1 MSLHFILD
9 GYNLIKQNERLAFL
23 KLQDARDVFLARIKA
38 QNLQGS
44 AKNSVTVVFDGQLE
58 TNRQWYS
65 PGIEVVYTG
74 GETADEWIKR
84 FVEDCQRP
92 KNLVVV
98 TDDREIRCFVKSLGA
113 SVMGARAFLEGGDL
127 SRRGSG
133 GVLKPKSGQSE
144 KKEISSVLEHKITSE
159 MRRVWLKGGK

>member
-23 KLQDARDVFLARIKA
+23 KLQDARDAFLARIKA

-44 AKNSVTVVFDGQLE
+44 AKNSVTVVFDGQMD
-58 TNRQWYS
+58 TNRQCYS
-65 PGIEVVYTG
+65 PAIEVVYTG

-98 TDDREIRCFVKSLGA
+98 TDDKEIRCFVKSLGA
-113 SVMGARAFLEGGDL
+113 SIMGARAFLEGKDVF
-127 SRRGSG
+127 RRQLGF
-133 GVLKPKSGQSE
+133 VPKSQKVQNE